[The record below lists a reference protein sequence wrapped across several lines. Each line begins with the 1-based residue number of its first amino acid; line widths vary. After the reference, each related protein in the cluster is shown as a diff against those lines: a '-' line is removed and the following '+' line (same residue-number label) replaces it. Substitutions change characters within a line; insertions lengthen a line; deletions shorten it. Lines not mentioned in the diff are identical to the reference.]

1 MNSGG
6 QYFAVIEPGTH
17 GNLFVFIPKNNEK
30 VTLNSQKAV
39 RVQIGL
45 MNDGALPGLFAKK
58 GAYTSFC

>member
-1 MNSGG
+1 MTSGG
-6 QYFAVIEPGTH
+6 QYFAVIEPDTRE
-17 GNLFVFIPKNNEK
+17 NSFVLIPKNDEK

-45 MNDGALPGLFAKK
+45 MNDGALPGLFAEK